1 VVAAV
6 VSGEAVPRGAGNL
19 MSFSRT
25 CRHLVSTG
33 SGLRRVFNAQT
44 LEAIEHAIRE
54 TEKQHG
60 GEIRFAIENNLDFRE
75 LWRDVP
81 PRSRAIDAFS
91 HLRVWDTELNNGVL
105 IYILWADHDV
115 EIVAD
120 RGYRTKVGEQQW
132 RAICQQMEALFAAGQ
147 PQEAAVDGVR
157 AVGAIIAEHFPVTD
171 RNELPDRPVL
181 L

>member
-1 VVAAV
+1 
-6 VSGEAVPRGAGNL
+6 

-25 CRHLVSTG
+25 CRHLISTG
-33 SGLRRVFNAQT
+33 HGLRRAFNAQT
-44 LEAIEHAIRE
+44 LEAIEHAISE

-60 GEIRFAIENNLDFRE
+60 GEIRFAIENSLDFWE

-81 PRSRAIDAFS
+81 PRARAIDAFS

-120 RGYRTKVGEQQW
+120 RGYRSKVGEQQW
-132 RAICQQMEALFAAGQ
+132 RAICQQMETLFAAGQ
-147 PQEAAVDGVR
+147 PQQAAVEGVR

-171 RNELPDRPVL
+171 RNELPDRPVFL
-181 L
+181 